1 MRRWKV
7 RLDGSESGLQDLEES
22 FDDDPQIVSEDDNYY
37 IRSQDFEELDDP
49 DEIRKRATDFVKYIR
64 NFGKR
69 DSLRVSDLEASHVVK
84 EREDGTERVY
94 VQAET
99 ATVGVAA
106 SRATVVTEGE
116 GGDAEVFLPADRT
129 EEWTQ
134 LAIRDERVGD
144 LANLLD
150 RGDDWVNLYRI
161 YEFIQDNIESEDN
174 IVDQGWWSESEKDRF
189 KQTANSRDAIG
200 DDARHANN
208 SIPAPANPMTKAEA
222 KRQIDTLVDHWL
234 QHRKQVAESE

>member
-1 MRRWKV
+1 MRWKV
-7 RLDGSESGLQDLEES
+7 RLNGPESGLQNLEES
-22 FDDDPQIVSEDDNYY
+22 FDDDPKIVAEDDEYY
-37 IRSQDFEELDDP
+37 IRSQEFEELDDP
-49 DEIRKRATDFVKYIR
+49 DEIHKTATNFVKYIR

-69 DSLRVSDLEASHVVK
+69 DPLQVSDLEASHVVK
-84 EREDGTERVY
+84 EQKDGTEHTY

-106 SRATVVTEGE
+106 STARVVTEGE
-116 GGDAEVFLPADRT
+116 DGEEEVFLPADRT

-134 LAIRDERVGD
+134 LAIRDEKVSD
-144 LANLLD
+144 LTNLLD

-161 YEFIQDNIESEDN
+161 YEFIQDNIESEEN

-208 SIPAPANPMTKAEA
+208 RIPAPTNPMTKAEA

-234 QHRKQVAESE
+234 QHRKQIAESA

>member
-1 MRRWKV
+1 MWKV
-7 RLDGSESGLQDLEES
+7 RLNGAESGLHDLEES
-22 FDDDPQIVSEDDNYY
+22 FDDDPEIVTEDDNYF
-37 IRSQDFEELDDP
+37 IRSQEFEDLNDP
-49 DEIRKRATDFVKYIR
+49 DEIRKKATNFVRYIR
-64 NFGKR
+64 NFGRR

-84 EREDGTERVY
+84 EREDGTEYTY
-94 VQAET
+94 VQLEPATIGIT
-99 ATVGVAA
+99 ASTT
-106 SRATVVTEGE
+106 RVVTEGE
-116 GGDAEVFLPADRT
+116 DGDTEVFLPADRT

-134 LAIRDERVGD
+134 LALQDEKVSE
-144 LANLLD
+144 LADLLD

-161 YEFIQDNIESEDN
+161 YEFIQNNVESEDN

-208 SIPAPANPMTKAEA
+208 RVPAPTNPMTQAEA

-234 QHRKQVAESE
+234 QHRKQIVESA

>member
-1 MRRWKV
+1 MRWKV
-7 RLDGSESGLQDLEES
+7 RLDGTESGLQDLEES
-22 FDDDPQIVSEDDNYY
+22 FDDDPNIVAEDDDYY
-37 IRSQDFEELDDP
+37 IRSQIFEDFDDP
-49 DEIRKRATDFVKYIR
+49 NDIRTKATDIVRCIR

-69 DSLRVSDLEASHVVK
+69 DSLQVSDLEASHIVK
-84 EREDGTERVY
+84 EEEDGTEHAYIQV
-94 VQAET
+94 ET
-99 ATVGVAA
+99 ATIGITT
-106 SRATVVTEGE
+106 STPRVVTEGE
-116 GGDAEVFLPADRT
+116 NRETEVFLPADRT

-134 LAIRDERVGD
+134 LALRDEKVSD
-144 LANLLD
+144 VADLLD
-150 RGDDWVNLYRI
+150 RGDNWVNLYRI

-208 SIPAPANPMTKAEA
+208 RIPAPNNPMTQAEA

-234 QHRKQVAESE
+234 QHRKQIAESA